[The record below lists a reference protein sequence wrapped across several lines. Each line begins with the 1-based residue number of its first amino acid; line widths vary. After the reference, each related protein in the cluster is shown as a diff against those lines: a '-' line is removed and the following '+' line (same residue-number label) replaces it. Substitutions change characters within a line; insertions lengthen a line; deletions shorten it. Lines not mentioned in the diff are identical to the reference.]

1 VRNAYRGIKEAVGGS
16 SPEARLRGVA
26 IEPMVVRSNGR
37 ELAVSSRTDA
47 VFGPLIGLGAGGRRA
62 GGARA
67 HALPPLNDFLA
78 RDLMQSAP
86 VAPLLDASAVRPAAN
101 SDALE
106 DVLLRVSE
114 MVCELPQIRAFD
126 IDPLLVD
133 ETGAIALD
141 ARIVISPAPPSDG
154 RYEHMAIHPY
164 PSHLVTEC
172 TLPDGTRVT
181 LRPIRPEDAALTTAF
196 VHE

>member
-1 VRNAYRGIKEAVGGS
+1 
-16 SPEARLRGVA
+16 
-26 IEPMVVRSNGR
+26 
-37 ELAVSSRTDA
+37 
-47 VFGPLIGLGAGGRRA
+47 
-62 GGARA
+62 
-67 HALPPLNDFLA
+67 
-78 RDLMQSAP
+78 
-86 VAPLLDASAVRPAAN
+86 SAVRPAAN

-172 TLPDGTRVT
+172 TLPDDTRVT

-196 VHE
+196 VHELSPETRYQRFMNTVRELSPAMTIRLTQIDYDRDMAFVTTTIEDGRERPIGVCRYPAHQQRQSCKSAELVADT